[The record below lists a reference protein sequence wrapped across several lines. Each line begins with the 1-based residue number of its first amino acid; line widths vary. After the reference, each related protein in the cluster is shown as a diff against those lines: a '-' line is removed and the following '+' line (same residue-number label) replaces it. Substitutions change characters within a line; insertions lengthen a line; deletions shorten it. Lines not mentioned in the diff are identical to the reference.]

1 MTPRAGRGRPAVF
14 DEGRREKYLDAVAGG
29 MKAHEAAVRAGVSR
43 NVPAQ
48 HAKTDAVFAAALTL
62 AKKKGRAQR
71 LDDMPHDVSRY
82 VNYGCR
88 CQVCRADATKKRAAS
103 PDRKPKARTAP
114 APRPASHEVIHMPK
128 PAPQTPTSL
137 PLLLVRAS

>member
-1 MTPRAGRGRPAVF
+1 MSGRPGRGRPAVF
-14 DEGRREKYLDAVAGG
+14 DEGRREKYLAAITGG

-43 NVPAQ
+43 NIPAQ
-48 HAKTDAVFAAALTL
+48 YAKTDSAFAAALAL

-71 LDDMPHDVSRY
+71 LDDMPHNVSRY

-88 CQVCRADATKKRAAS
+88 CPTCRADATKKRAAS
-103 PDRKPKARTAP
+103 PDRKPKARPAP
-114 APRPASHEVIHMPK
+114 APTPASHEVIHMPK